1 MIVDLQRF
9 LTTGRPYW
17 SELETQL
24 NKLDADPSRR
34 MDLEHVKR
42 FHYLYQRV
50 SADLAQ
56 LATFAAEPEL
66 RRYLETLV
74 ARAYS
79 EIHETR
85 EKRGRFR
92 PLDWFI
98 TSFPQ
103 TFRQRIGAFKLSLAI
118 TLVGCLFGGMALNF
132 DPEAKTVVIGP
143 FRHLLG
149 DPTERVAHEESAVI
163 DKLAGKK
170 ATFSSALMTNNIRV
184 SITALVLGI
193 SWGIGTVIILFYN
206 GVILGA
212 VALDYV
218 QAGQTEFLLG
228 WLMPHGV
235 IEIPAILIAGQGGLV
250 LAQALI
256 GYGSRATLKTRLRA
270 VTPDLATL
278 IGGVAVMLVWAGFIE
293 AFLSQYHKP
302 VMPYSIKIAFGAVE
316 LVVLWLFLTRSGRVN
331 VQKPAVEAPGSI
343 GPNS

>member
-1 MIVDLQRF
+1 MIIDLQRF
-9 LTTGRPYW
+9 LTAGRPYW

-24 NKLDADPSRR
+24 RKLDNDPSRR

-42 FHYLYQRV
+42 FHYLYQRA

-74 ARAYS
+74 ARAYG

-92 PLDWFI
+92 PFNWFI
-98 TSFPQ
+98 TVFPQ
-103 TFRQRIGAFKLSLAI
+103 TFRRRIGAFKVSFAV
-118 TLVGCLFGGMALNF
+118 TLVGCLFGALALNF
-132 DPEAKTVVIGP
+132 DPDSKAVVIGP

-149 DPTERVAHEESAVI
+149 DPSERVAREESAVV
-163 DKLAGKK
+163 DHLSGKK
-170 ATFSSALMTNNIRV
+170 ASFSSALMQNNIRV

-193 SWGIGTVIILFYN
+193 SWGIGTVIMLFYN

-218 QAGQTEFLLG
+218 QAGQTVFLLG

-235 IEIPAILIAGQGGLV
+235 IEIPAILIAGQGGIV

-302 VMPYSIKIAFGAVE
+302 VMPYSVKIAFGTVE
-316 LVVLWLFLTRSGRVN
+316 LILLWLFLTRSGRSAS
-331 VQKPAVEAPGSI
+331 PDAEALGAS
-343 GPNS
+343 